1 VEIKMAAGWWA
12 TKLEGNLSQG
22 DVLKEVLIG
31 LPARPLV
38 FLHRTSLGGKR
49 VWEEHPSFEPDN
61 DGLGYFL
68 GRGRLVPAIVVSH
81 DCTMDNDGQRSRIS
95 VAPMAPLSTL
105 AQTDPKYREAALNQQ
120 QRSLLPLT
128 NVPGLNADFYADLRL
143 ITPLDRRVIDSATRI
158 ASMSP
163 EGLERLQHQIADHFI
178 RFDIPAEHLAL
189 TRKNAG

>member
-1 VEIKMAAGWWA
+1 MAAGWWA
-12 TKLEGNLSQG
+12 TKLEGSLSQG

-38 FLHRTSLGGKR
+38 FLRRTSLGGKR

-95 VAPMAPLSTL
+95 VAPMAPLSAL

-128 NVPGLNADFYADLRL
+128 NVPGLNGDFYADLRL
-143 ITPLDRRVIDSATRI
+143 ITPLDRRVIDAARRV

-178 RFDIPAEHLAL
+178 RFDIPAEHLAF
-189 TRKNAG
+189 TRKNTG